1 MVSRLWVNVGVAH
14 LKGTRDIPLLTPV
27 LLQYCASLLSVSAQ
41 PRSGDS
47 LDNLNQLIRTYTS
60 TVLPI
65 SFTDR
70 AAHCSCAHL
79 PRSHLA
85 QAHVTKCV
93 LPSRG
98 VLEPI
103 VLTRHDLIADSRL
116 IKGTHELGYRS
127 TLYNTLHGLPTTRL
141 LKSYLPDMYSR
152 YPLVSEYQVQTLRL
166 RREKSRCAPHHS
178 LHRIH
183 PLAAP
188 CKLVR
193 SQTKRNKIQ
202 HSPQRRNKRA
212 SEKPTNQLRQK
223 TKQLPSFSL
232 PTEINHLGKK
242 KIGGLARVEGEGWV
256 GKLTRV

>member
-1 MVSRLWVNVGVAH
+1 
-14 LKGTRDIPLLTPV
+14 
-27 LLQYCASLLSVSAQ
+27 
-41 PRSGDS
+41 
-47 LDNLNQLIRTYTS
+47 
-60 TVLPI
+60 
-65 SFTDR
+65 
-70 AAHCSCAHL
+70 
-79 PRSHLA
+79 
-85 QAHVTKCV
+85 
-93 LPSRG
+93 
-98 VLEPI
+98 
-103 VLTRHDLIADSRL
+103 
-116 IKGTHELGYRS
+116 
-127 TLYNTLHGLPTTRL
+127 
-141 LKSYLPDMYSR
+141 MYSR

-188 CKLVR
+188 CKLAR

-242 KIGGLARVEGEGWV
+242 IGGLARVEGLSDFGVKHFTKKSECRFLILIV
-256 GKLTRV
+256 YQTKKLKINLNDF